1 MNDIADLNLEF
12 YEESISFS
20 EKDLEKFAEVS
31 GDFNPIHMNE
41 EFAIS
46 QGFTTR
52 IVHGALMI
60 SRVSGIIATKFPG
73 PGTIIGSIEWK
84 FILPV
89 QINQDLILK
98 FTLARFGP
106 RKGILELRVLNP
118 SGKIVQESKI
128 VLFLID
134 KITPKSTDG

>member
-1 MNDIADLNLEF
+1 MNDTNDLHLEF
-12 YEESISFS
+12 YEECISFT
-20 EKDLEKFAEVS
+20 EKDLEQFAEVS
-31 GDFNPIHMNE
+31 GDFNPLHMNE

-46 QGFTTR
+46 QGFPTR

-60 SRVSGIIATKFPG
+60 SKVSGIIASQFPG

-89 QINQDLILK
+89 HINQDLILN

-106 RKGILELRVLNP
+106 RKGTLELRVFNE
-118 SGKIVQESKI
+118 SGAIVQESKI
-128 VLFLID
+128 VLFF
-134 KITPKSTDG
+134 SR